1 MSSVSPITL
10 TKSKNSTQQKS
21 RDVAKTKGT
30 WRKYLP
36 LYLSIAPYYIIFLAF
51 GLIPVIFSLYLAF
64 QKWDGIGKMTFV
76 GWNNF
81 IYAFNDPILGTAIL
95 NTFEI
100 WFMSTIPMLVLALVM
115 AFLLNQRKR
124 SKFFYQICFF
134 LPNITSIVAV
144 ALIFNSFFGIQYGI
158 INQTLTALH
167 LPAVQWFSGFWSM
180 KWAVALLVIWRWVG
194 YNSLVYMAGLQSIPT
209 DYYEAARLDGAN
221 TFDIFFHV
229 TIPLL
234 RPVIL
239 FTVISSTI
247 GGMTL
252 FTEPNIL
259 FNGSSQ
265 AVAGGVGNQGLTM
278 SLYQYWEAFNSYY
291 FGYGAAIGWII
302 FFILIAFTALNWKII
317 QRGEN

>member
-1 MSSVSPITL
+1 MSSVNPIAL
-10 TKSKNSTQQKS
+10 TTGTTQQQT
-21 RDVAKTKGT
+21 RDVAKPKSK
-30 WRKYLP
+30 WRKYFP
-36 LYLSIAPYYIIFLAF
+36 IYLSIAPYYIIFLAF
-51 GLIPVIFSLYLAF
+51 GLIPTIFSLYLAF
-64 QKWDGIGKMTFV
+64 QKWDGIGKMTFI
-76 GWNNF
+76 GWDNF
-81 IYAFNDPILGTAIL
+81 IYAFSDSTLGTAIL

-100 WFMSTIPMLVLALVM
+100 WFMSTIPMLFMALIM

-124 SKFFYQICFF
+124 SKFFYQLCFF
-134 LPNITSIVAV
+134 IPNITSIVAI
-144 ALIFNSFFGIQYGI
+144 ALIFNSFFGVQYGLF
-158 INQTLTALH
+158 NQTLAALH
-167 LPAVQWFSGFWSM
+167 LPAIQWLSGFWAM

-194 YNSLVYMAGLQSIPT
+194 YNGLVYMAGLQSIPS

-221 TFDIFFHV
+221 AFNILFRI

-259 FNGSSQ
+259 FNGSSSQ
-265 AVAGGVGNQGLTM
+265 IVPGGVGNQGLTM
-278 SLYQYWEAFNSYY
+278 SLYQYWESFNSYH
-291 FGYGAAIGWII
+291 FGYGAAIGWIMFI
-302 FFILIAFTALNWKII
+302 ILIAFTALNWKLI